1 MLVARFFAGV
11 GSSTYSTLVGGV
23 ISDIYRPRERNVPM
37 AIFSAGALAGIGLG
51 PLVCGFIGEFSTWRW
66 VFWHQVIANAVLV
79 GCFMCFVPETRQSI
93 LLKRECDRLNKWAQ
107 ELESGDLVCFNLSG
121 VENSGHQIARRVH
134 WTLGDAE
141 EGAADPNVVLLS
153 LITTSL
159 SRPFVMLYREPTVT
173 YLSLWATFS
182 WSVLYIALAVIPL
195 MFADVYGFSLSEANS
210 VFAAACL
217 GPVIAAVAC
226 IIQDRWL
233 DRRRPMNE
241 TKSLPPEH
249 RLYFTC
255 VESFLLPA
263 GLFMFGWTA
272 RADLHW
278 ILPAIAIGIATAG
291 IFSIYLSVFN
301 YLSDSYRS
309 FASSALAAQ
318 SACRNIVGGILPLVT
333 IQLYTVLGYGP
344 GSSLL
349 GGIAVL
355 LCMGSWGLAL
365 YGKPLRKRSPFSQ
378 ILAESG

>member
-1 MLVARFFAGV
+1 MLVARFFTGV

-23 ISDIYRPRERNVPM
+23 ISDIYRPWERNVPM

-79 GCFMCFVPETRQSI
+79 GCFMCFVPETRESI
-93 LLKRECDRLNKWAQ
+93 LLRRECDRLNKWAQ
-107 ELESGDLVCFNLSG
+107 ELERGDLVCFDVSQ
-121 VENSGHQIARRVH
+121 VENRGHQIVRTVR
-134 WTLGDAE
+134 WTIGDAE
-141 EGAADPNVVLLS
+141 EGGADLNVNIAS
-153 LITTSL
+153 LIAISL
-159 SRPFVMLYREPTVT
+159 SRPFVMLYREPIVT

-195 MFADVYGFSLSEANS
+195 MFADVYGFSLSEANA
-210 VFAAACL
+210 VFAAACV
-217 GPVIAAVAC
+217 GAVIAAVAC
-226 IIQDRWL
+226 IVQDRWL

-241 TKSLPPEH
+241 TQSQPPEN

-255 VESFLLPA
+255 IESFLLPA

-278 ILPAIAIGIATAG
+278 ALPAIAIGIATAG
-291 IFSIYLSVFN
+291 IFTIYLSVFN

-318 SACRNIVGGILPLVT
+318 SACRNIVGGVLPLVT
-333 IQLYTVLGYGP
+333 TQLYTGLGYGP

-355 LCMGSWGLAL
+355 LCMGSWVLVL
-365 YGKPLRKRSPFSQ
+365 YGEPLRSRSPFAQ
-378 ILAESG
+378 LLAKSG